1 MISKT
6 QVGPHCNTQGQEV
19 NDALDMTESFNAQFL
34 TVFTAEDT
42 SNIPVPEKV
51 FTGNDED
58 KLVDLEISIEAVR
71 THCRSAK
78 RR

>member
-34 TVFTAEDT
+34 TLFTAEDT
-42 SNIPVPEKV
+42 SNIAVPEKV
-51 FTGNDED
+51 SED

-71 THCRSAK
+71 THCSSAK